1 MPLVLGITGSI
12 ATGKSLLCE
21 HLVTKHGAI
30 HGDADRLVHRMYDP
44 GKDGFD
50 RIVAEFS
57 DEIVGEDGYIDRKI
71 LGGMVFG
78 KPERMGALTKAIGD
92 IAAEM
97 KQTIDRWREELG
109 DEDIAIL
116 EAVNLIEAGYSAWT
130 DATWLVAA
138 DDEVALPRLMERNAF
153 SQEEAEQRLASAR
166 SWKEREPA
174 SDRVFL
180 NNGTTEEFLT
190 SIDEAIEAIGG
201 GGGGGGQ
208 RQFLDGSLPRSR
220 FHQWWEDTKE
230 EREAR
235 AAEMRKRRE
244 AAEAKAEAD

>member
-50 RIVAEFS
+50 RIVAEFG
-57 DEIVGEDGYIDRKI
+57 DEIVGEGGYIDRKI

-97 KQTIDRWREELG
+97 KQTIDRWRAELG
-109 DEDIAIL
+109 DGDIAIL
-116 EAVNLIEAGYSAWT
+116 EAVNLIEAGYSEWT

-138 DDEVALPRLMERNAF
+138 DDEVALPRGRVAVVEGEKCADAA
-153 SQEEAEQRLASAR
+153 QAAWPTDGAQRVLAGGSGAAPR
-166 SWKEREPA
+166 
-174 SDRVFL
+174 L
-180 NNGTTEEFLT
+180 GTQLE
-190 SIDEAIEAIGG
+190 G
-201 GGGGGGQ
+201 
-208 RQFLDGSLPRSR
+208 
-220 FHQWWEDTKE
+220 
-230 EREAR
+230 AR
-235 AAEMRKRRE
+235 ARP
-244 AAEAKAEAD
+244 

>member
-12 ATGKSLLCE
+12 ATGKSLLCD
-21 HLVTKHGAI
+21 HLVTRHGAI
-30 HGDADRLVHRMYDP
+30 HGDADKIVHRMYDP
-44 GKDGFD
+44 GKPGFD
-50 RIVAEFS
+50 RIVAEFG
-57 DEIVGEDGYIDRKI
+57 DEIVGDDGYIDRKV

-92 IAAEM
+92 IGGEM
-97 KQTIDRWREELG
+97 KQTIDRWREELA
-109 DEDIAIL
+109 DDDIAIL

-138 DDEVALPRLMERNAF
+138 GDEVALPRLMERNGF
-153 SQEEAEQRLASAR
+153 SKEEAEQRLASAR

-180 NNGTTEEFLT
+180 NNGTTEEFLAE
-190 SIDEAIEAIGG
+190 IDAAIEETK
-201 GGGGGGQ
+201 
-208 RQFLDGSLPRSR
+208 RQFLDGTLPRSR

-235 AAEMRKRRE
+235 AEEMRKRRE
-244 AAEAKAEAD
+244 AAEAKSEAASEASAD

>member
-21 HLVTKHGAI
+21 QLVSHHGAV
-30 HGDADRLVHRMYDP
+30 HGDADKLVHRMYDP
-44 GKDGFD
+44 GKPGFD

-57 DEIVGEDGYIDRKI
+57 DEIIGADGFIDRKI

-92 IAAEM
+92 IEAEM
-97 KQTIDRWREELG
+97 KQTIERWREELG

-153 SQEEAEQRLASAR
+153 SQEEAQQRLASAR

-180 NNGTTEEFLT
+180 NNGTAEEFV
-190 SIDEAIEAIGG
+190 EAIEEAIEQT
-201 GGGGGGQ
+201 Q
-208 RQFLDGSLPRSR
+208 RQLREGTLPRSR
-220 FHQWWEDTKE
+220 FHQWWEDTKD

-235 AAEMRKRRE
+235 QEEVRRRRE
-244 AAEAKAEAD
+244 EAATKRGSEAQTEAD

>member
-21 HLVTKHGAI
+21 HLVAQHGAI
-30 HGDADRLVHRMYDP
+30 HGDADKIVHRMYDP
-44 GKDGFD
+44 GKPGFD
-50 RIVAEFS
+50 RIVEEFS
-57 DEIVGEDGYIDRKI
+57 DEIVDADGYIDRKV
-71 LGGMVFG
+71 LGSMVFG
-78 KPERMGALTKAIGD
+78 KPERMGALTTAIGD

-97 KQTIDRWREELG
+97 KQTIEGWREDLPDDG
-109 DEDIAIL
+109 IAIL

-153 SQEEAEQRLASAR
+153 SEEEARQRLDSAR
-166 SWKEREPA
+166 DWKLREPA

-180 NNGTTEEFLT
+180 NNTTTEQFLS
-190 SIDEAIEAIGG
+190 SIDDAIEET
-201 GGGGGGQ
+201 Q
-208 RQFLDGSLPRSR
+208 RQLLDGTLPDSR
-220 FHQWWEDTKE
+220 FHEWWEDTRE

-235 AAEMRKRRE
+235 AEQIRQRRE
-244 AAEAKAEAD
+244 EAEQAKAEAD

>member
-1 MPLVLGITGSI
+1 M
-12 ATGKSLLCE
+12 
-21 HLVTKHGAI
+21 TKHGAI

-50 RIVAEFS
+50 RIVAEFG

-116 EAVNLIEAGYSAWT
+116 EAVNLIEAGYSEWT

-138 DDEVALPRLMERNAF
+138 NDEAALPRLMERNAF

-174 SDRVFL
+174 SDRVFQ
-180 NNGTTEEFLT
+180 NNGTTDEFLA
-190 SIDEAIEAIGG
+190 SIDEAIAAA
-201 GGGGGGQ
+201 Q

-235 AAEMRKRRE
+235 TAEMRKRRE